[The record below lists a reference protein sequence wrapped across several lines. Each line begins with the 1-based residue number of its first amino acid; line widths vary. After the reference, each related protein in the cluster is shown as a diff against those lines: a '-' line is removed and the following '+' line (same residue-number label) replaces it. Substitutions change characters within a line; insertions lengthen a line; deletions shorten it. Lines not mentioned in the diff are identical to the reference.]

1 MNGADAHRLYRQ
13 ARDRAFSLAMR
24 SSFESLGPRSRLSL
38 PIQLEGAGRIAIG
51 NHVYLGPGCWL
62 LTHEPGGH
70 LEIGDGTSIAGYCV
84 LSAATS
90 VRIGRKVLFAR
101 NVYIADHRHGF
112 ERGDVPVLEQEIA
125 DLRPVVVE
133 DGAWL
138 GQNVVILPGVTIGQG
153 AIVGAGSVV
162 RDDVPP
168 RCVAV
173 GAPARIV
180 RELDGQDNGA
190 STRVASR
197 RRSFQ
202 VAGETMR
209 NPTQ

>member
-1 MNGADAHRLYRQ
+1 MNGADVHSLYRRV
-13 ARDRAFSLAMR
+13 RDRAFSLAMR

-38 PIQLEGAGRIAIG
+38 PIQLEGARRIAIG

-62 LTHEPGGH
+62 LTHEPGGR

-112 ERGDVPVLEQEIA
+112 ERGEVPVIEQEIA

-138 GQNVVILPGVTIGQG
+138 GQNVVILPGVTVGRG
-153 AIVGAGSVV
+153 AVVGANSVV
-162 RDDVPP
+162 RDDIPP

-173 GAPARIV
+173 GAPASIV
-180 RELDGQDNGA
+180 RRLEGERDAARLFPLA
-190 STRVASR
+190 PASR
-197 RRSFQ
+197 
-202 VAGETMR
+202 
-209 NPTQ
+209 

>member
-1 MNGADAHRLYRQ
+1 MRGADAHRLYRQ

-51 NHVYLGPGCWL
+51 DHVYLGPGCWL
-62 LTHEPGGH
+62 LTHEPGGR

-112 ERGDVPVLEQEIA
+112 EREETPVLEQEIA
-125 DLRPVVVE
+125 DISPVLIE

-138 GQNVVILPGVTIGQG
+138 GQNVVILPGVTIGRG
-153 AIVGAGSVV
+153 AVVGAGSVV
-162 RDDVPP
+162 RNDVPA

-173 GAPARIV
+173 GAPARVV
-180 RELDGQDNGA
+180 RKLDNDDDA
-190 STRVASR
+190 SPRLFPLASAAR
-197 RRSFQ
+197 
-202 VAGETMR
+202 
-209 NPTQ
+209 

>member
-1 MNGADAHRLYRQ
+1 VNGADAHSLYRRV
-13 ARDRAFSLAMR
+13 RDRAFSLTMR

-38 PIQLEGAGRIAIG
+38 PIQLEGTRRIAVG

-90 VRIGRKVLFAR
+90 IRIGHKVLFAR

-112 ERGDVPVLEQEIA
+112 EHDGAPVIEQEIT
-125 DLRPVVVE
+125 DLRPIVIE

-138 GQNVVILPGVTIGQG
+138 CQNVVILPGVTIGRG
-153 AIVGAGSVV
+153 AVIGAGSVV
-162 RDDVPP
+162 RDDIPP
-168 RCVAV
+168 RCLAV
-173 GAPARIV
+173 GAPARVV
-180 RELDGQDNGA
+180 RELDVDEDAARLFPLA
-190 STRVASR
+190 S
-197 RRSFQ
+197 
-202 VAGETMR
+202 
-209 NPTQ
+209 